1 MEDTM
6 ISQIAR
12 LRNGPLIL
20 KNAMLMKKEAV
31 MLSKKKNFGAE
42 GMIYADCDLGFV
54 MILLC
59 KKT

>member
-1 MEDTM
+1 M
-6 ISQIAR
+6 ISQIAL